1 MKKKLASSFALTFFS
16 SGLSF
21 GFNFFLAKYL
31 GAKVYGEIV
40 YYLSFVGIV
49 ALVIG
54 LHYTSLYMGN
64 RINQKDENTFS
75 LFLTLHTLFLVLAS
89 IPLFWVIEHYVHSTV
104 VTFLIMLLAYSNIF
118 LATVGYEFN
127 SQGDVSGSILYSTL
141 IPRTLLVVLFGGVL
155 FLGEPD
161 SLKYLYSLL
170 VANGAV
176 FVLFLYKFKPK
187 IYFRKDIFKRA
198 WKFYL
203 LGIIGSSFTYISQIL
218 QKEYGSY
225 EQLATLSIVILF
237 FTGFG
242 LIGSILVKF
251 VLPKIHEYYRDN
263 RLEEIG
269 QLYANN
275 TLLVML
281 LVLPAMII
289 LAVDVRYLADF
300 LGEGY
305 RLLPIFFYILLIGY
319 GVDLITGIT
328 GYMLRAME
336 HEHYEIFNEIAR
348 LTVGLSMIYL
358 FKHLEYGIPL
368 AIAVS
373 MVIYNILK
381 FGEIYYLFRF
391 IPLRRRQVLYLI
403 GYVGIISLLMY
414 AVSSLESIGVM
425 MVLQILVLGI
435 VYSFVYFYVQKN
447 IDIMKGYR

>member
-1 MKKKLASSFALTFFS
+1 MKSKLLSSFTFTFLS
-16 SGLSF
+16 SALSF

-31 GAKVYGEIV
+31 GAKIYGEIV
-40 YYLSFVGIV
+40 YYLSFIGIV
-49 ALVIG
+49 ALIIG

-64 RINQKDENTFS
+64 KINKKDDNTFS
-75 LFLTLHTLFLVLAS
+75 LFFTLHTLFLLLAS
-89 IPLFWVIEHYVHSTV
+89 VPLFLVIKYFVDSVEATL
-104 VTFLIMLLAYSNIF
+104 LILLLAYTNIF
-118 LATVGYEFN
+118 LSTVGYELN
-127 SQGDVSGSILYSTL
+127 SKSDVSGSILYSAL
-141 IPRTLLVVLFGGVL
+141 LPRFLLVILFGGVIL
-155 FLGEPD
+155 LGNAD
-161 SLKYLYSLL
+161 SLKYLYALL
-170 VANGAV
+170 VANGV
-176 FVLFLYKFKPK
+176 IVVLFLYRFKPK

-225 EQLATLSIVILF
+225 EQLATLSIVMLF
-237 FTGFG
+237 FAGFG

-263 RLEEIG
+263 RLSDIG
-269 QLYANN
+269 ELYSNN

-281 LVLPAMII
+281 MVLPLII
-289 LAVDVRYLADF
+289 VLAVDVRYLADF

-348 LTVGLSMIYL
+348 LIVGLSMIYT
-358 FKHLEYGIPL
+358 FKNLEYGIPL

-373 MVIYNILK
+373 MVVYNILK
-381 FGEIYYLFRF
+381 YGEIYYLFGFTPLNMKQVGYISVYIAIIFLILYIFSLIETISLIFLFQIIFLIAVYFLIYRF
-391 IPLRRRQVLYLI
+391 IVKNKY
-403 GYVGIISLLMY
+403 
-414 AVSSLESIGVM
+414 
-425 MVLQILVLGI
+425 IL
-435 VYSFVYFYVQKN
+435 
-447 IDIMKGYR
+447 KGYK